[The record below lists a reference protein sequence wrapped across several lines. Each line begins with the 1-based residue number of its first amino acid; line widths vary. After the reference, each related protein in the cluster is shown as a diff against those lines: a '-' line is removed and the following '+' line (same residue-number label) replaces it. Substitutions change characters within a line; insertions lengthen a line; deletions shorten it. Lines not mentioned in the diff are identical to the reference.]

1 MYELVSP
8 VNLLAILKYLGHLL
22 RVFSAVLLVPMLAA
36 FVLGET
42 AAAIIY
48 GSSALITA
56 GMGAVLQKMLP
67 DLELELKEALIIAA
81 ITFPLCSLV
90 SAVPMALSAGIP
102 FLDAYFECVSGLTT
116 TGLSLAPPSPTRL
129 FFFTRSWLQWIG
141 GIGIIVLVLGILI
154 RPGTTA
160 FRLYRVNFGESRVR
174 PSVIATARTLGTVY
188 FVLTL
193 FSLTLLLL
201 SGMSFYEAICH
212 ALSAISTGGFSTQA
226 ESIGAYEGFL
236 VPFLI
241 IIPCIMGA
249 ISFSLYPEVLK
260 DPLILIRDPQV
271 KYMLGLSALGTV
283 LFALTISGGAG
294 GLELLRLLPD
304 AAFQTVSAL
313 TGTGFSTIDIAPL
326 SDASKGFL
334 SAIMCIGGSIG
345 STTGGIK
352 LFRLVV
358 IVQLI
363 RLVFYRFFL
372 PREAITP
379 LKVKSQVVN
388 PEDVYRIMTY
398 VLLYSVVLVFS
409 AFIFMLHGINSADAI
424 FETSSAL
431 ATAGL
436 STGVTDPGMPA
447 LLKLVLCAD
456 MLLGRVEIIPLF
468 ILLLPRTWLERS
480 SKTGEKRVRKE
491 QTERN
496 RLKEIY

>member
-8 VNLLAILKYLGHLL
+8 VNPLAVLKYMGNLFL
-22 RVFSAVLLVPMLAA
+22 VFSVVLLVPMLAA
-36 FVLGET
+36 LVLGET
-42 AAAIIY
+42 DAAAIY
-48 GSSALITA
+48 GSSAIISA
-56 GMGAVLQKMLP
+56 GTGAILQKILP
-67 DLELELKEALIIAA
+67 NFELELKEALILAA
-81 ITFPLCSLV
+81 ITFPLCSLIG
-90 SAVPMALSAGIP
+90 AIP
-102 FLDAYFECVSGLTT
+102 LAFSSGMPLLDAYFECVSSLTT

-160 FRLYRVNFGESRVR
+160 FRLYRVNLGESRVQ

-188 FVLTL
+188 II
-193 FSLTLLLL
+193 LTLLSFALLFL
-201 SGMSFYEAICH
+201 SGMSLYDAVCH
-212 ALSAISTGGFSTQA
+212 ALSAISTGGFSTQT

-236 VPFLI
+236 IPFFI
-241 IIPCIMGA
+241 TISCIMGA

-260 DPLILIRDPQV
+260 DPRTLLRDPQV
-271 KYMLGLSALGTV
+271 RYMLGLSALGTAV
-283 LFALTISGGAG
+283 FALTLSGETG
-294 GLELLRLLPD
+294 GPD
-304 AAFQTVSAL
+304 VIRAILDAVFQTVSAL

-352 LFRLVV
+352 LFRLIV

-379 LKVKSQVVN
+379 LKVKAQVVD
-388 PEDVYRIMTY
+388 PEEVYRIMTY
-398 VLLYSVVLVFS
+398 ILLYSAVLVFS
-409 AFIFMLHGINSADAI
+409 AFIFMLYGIDSADAI

-436 STGVTDPGMPA
+436 SAGVTYPGMPS

-456 MLLGRVEIIPLF
+456 MLLGRVEIVPLF
-468 ILLLPRTWLERS
+468 ILLLPGTWFER
-480 SKTGEKRVRKE
+480 KRKEGEKKSPK
-491 QTERN
+491 N
-496 RLKEIY
+496 IA

>member
-8 VNLLAILKYLGHLL
+8 VNPLAVLRYTGHLL
-22 RVFSAVLLVPMLAA
+22 LVFSAVLLVPMLAA

-56 GMGAVLQKMLP
+56 GTGVILQKVLP
-67 DLELELKEALIIAA
+67 DFELEIKEALILAA
-81 ITFPLCSLV
+81 VTFPLCSLV
-90 SAVPMALSAGIP
+90 SAVPMALFTGMP
-102 FLDAYFECVSGLTT
+102 FLDAFFECVSGLTT

-129 FFFTRSWLQWIG
+129 FFFTRSWLQWVG

-160 FRLYRVNFGESRVR
+160 FRLYRVNFGESRIR
-174 PSVIATARTLGTVY
+174 PSVITTTRALGTVY
-188 FVLTL
+188 FGLTL
-193 FSLTLLLL
+193 LSLTLLLL
-201 SGMSFYEAICH
+201 SGMPFYEAVCH
-212 ALSAISTGGFSTQA
+212 TLSSISTGGFSTQTA
-226 ESIGAYEGFL
+226 SIGAYGGFL
-236 VPFLI
+236 IPFLI
-241 IIPCIMGA
+241 TVSCIMGA

-260 DPLILIRDPQV
+260 DPGALIRDPQV
-271 KYMLGLSALGTV
+271 RYMLGLSVLGTA
-283 LFALTISGGAG
+283 LFALTLSGGAG
-294 GLELLRLLPD
+294 GLELLHMLPD
-304 AAFQTVSAL
+304 AAFQVVSAL

-334 SAIMCIGGSIG
+334 SAVMCIGGSIG

-352 LFRLVV
+352 LFRLIV

-379 LKVKSQVVN
+379 LKVKSQVVDSD
-388 PEDVYRIMTY
+388 EVYHIMTY
-398 VLLYSVVLVFS
+398 VLLYSVVLVLS
-409 AFIFMLHGINSADAI
+409 AFIFMLYGINSADAI

-436 STGVTDPGMPA
+436 STGVTAPGMPS

-468 ILLLPRTWLERS
+468 ILLLPRTWLERK
-480 SKTGEKRVRKE
+480 SKNGENIVKAEEKRVQE
-491 QTERN
+491 DTA
-496 RLKEIY
+496 

>member
-8 VNLLAILKYLGHLL
+8 VNPLAVLRYTGHLL
-22 RVFSAVLLVPMLAA
+22 QVFSVVLLVPMLAA

-42 AAAIIY
+42 TAAIIY
-48 GSSALITA
+48 GGSALITA
-56 GMGAVLQKMLP
+56 VTGVILHKVLP
-67 DLELELKEALIIAA
+67 DFELEIKEALILAA

-90 SAVPMALSAGIP
+90 SAVPMALFTGMP
-102 FLDAYFECVSGLTT
+102 FLDAFFECVSGLTT

-129 FFFTRSWLQWIG
+129 FFFTRSWLQWVG

-160 FRLYRVNFGESRVR
+160 FRLYKVNFGESRIR
-174 PSVIATARTLGTVY
+174 PSVITTARTLGTVY
-188 FVLTL
+188 FALTL

-201 SGMSFYEAICH
+201 SGMPFYEAICH
-212 ALSAISTGGFSTQA
+212 TLSAISTGGFSTQTA
-226 ESIGAYEGFL
+226 SIGAYGGFL
-236 VPFLI
+236 IPFLI
-241 IIPCIMGA
+241 TVSCIMGA

-260 DPLILIRDPQV
+260 DPGALIRDPQV
-271 KYMLGLSALGTV
+271 RYMLGLSVLGTA
-283 LFALTISGGAG
+283 LFALTLSGEAG
-294 GLELLRLLPD
+294 GLELLHMLPD
-304 AAFQTVSAL
+304 AAFQVISAL
-313 TGTGFSTIDIAPL
+313 TGTGFSTIDLAPL

-352 LFRLVV
+352 LFRLIV

-379 LKVKSQVVN
+379 LKVKSQVLDSD
-388 PEDVYRIMTY
+388 EVYRIMTY
-398 VLLYSVVLVFS
+398 VLLYSVVLVLS
-409 AFIFMLHGINSADAI
+409 AFIFMLYGINSADAI

-436 STGVTDPGMPA
+436 STGVTAPGMPS
-447 LLKLVLCAD
+447 LLKLVLCSD

-468 ILLLPRTWLERS
+468 ILLLPRTWLEKK
-480 SKTGEKRVRKE
+480 SKTEENRVK
-491 QTERN
+491 TEEN
-496 RLKEIY
+496 RVQEDAT